1 MNNSRAR
8 LFAPLMALALT
19 LAACSSP
26 EPEPTAQRTQIDPS
40 LNVTMMVTQPPP
52 TANATSTTV
61 VVAAPEIVPSA
72 TLEPTPTAAPTDTPQ
87 PTATPVPQPVLP
99 HKQVPQPSGEGTTGF
114 APSMSVV
121 STLSDGV
128 TVTNQVGIP
137 DYLLPVPARAPL
149 IDLPPNTINIGLLG
163 IDTRPKS
170 GGKNTDVII
179 IASINPDVPAIT
191 LLSIPRDTLVWIPG
205 WRSHKINTSFARS
218 PDVFKQTVLYNF
230 GINVDYYAVVNFS
243 AVVNAV
249 NTLDGIDVVA
259 TCPLFHIFPKDPYFF
274 SDPANPNIVTRPYVD
289 TFTGEEWVV
298 GQPVPTTTINI
309 PVPGV
314 YTLYGMQALAFSR
327 ARYGVPGGD
336 IDRGRREQMVIR
348 AILSKARQIG
358 SFTKIPELY
367 GQFQENVQTDLS
379 LTDILALA
387 GFAAN
392 LENDDLI
399 IRSRYIDQGGLSGS
413 LLPVVGSVLIPNR
426 QTMLPYLQQTLN
438 VALNQKPTDGVPVE
452 LVNGYGNE
460 GFGAAAAYR
469 LRELGFNVVSI
480 TQSEERLAK
489 TQVVDFT
496 TTQKGSAIPLLKRTF
511 NIKDSQI
518 ITEPVAGAAPD
529 APKYRILAGRDFQT
543 CYYNSP
549 STAQQSQPAAVAQPT
564 AAPVLTD
571 TGVLTDTVPAP
582 DPNAPTPDPALI
594 TPVAPEATPPAP
606 AEITPEVTAAPV
618 EQPPVEQT
626 PPVPVETTPD
636 PNAPP
641 PEQPPADGP
650 PDGAATPEG

>member
-1 MNNSRAR
+1 
-8 LFAPLMALALT
+8 MAFVLT
-19 LAACSSP
+19 LAACGSP
-26 EPEPTAQRTQIDPS
+26 EAEPTPNSQINPS
-40 LNVTMMVTQPPP
+40 LNVTMMVTPSRPNP
-52 TANATSTTV
+52 TSTTV

-72 TLEPTPTAAPTDTPQ
+72 TTESTATPAPTDTPQ

-99 HKQVPQPSGEGTTGF
+99 HKQVPQPSGEGSTGF

-121 STLSDGV
+121 STLSDGM
-128 TVTNQVGIP
+128 TVTNQVGVP
-137 DYLLPVPARAPL
+137 DYLVPLPPRAPL
-149 IDLPPNTINIGLLG
+149 IDLPPNTINIALLG

-205 WRSHKINTSFARS
+205 FRSHKINTAFARS
-218 PDVFKQTVLYNF
+218 PDIFKQTVLYNF

-259 TCPLFHIFPKDPYFF
+259 TCPLFHIFPKDPYYFA
-274 SDPANPNIVTRPYVD
+274 DPANPNYVTRPYVD
-289 TFTGEEWVV
+289 TFTGEEWQV

-314 YTLYGMQALAFSR
+314 YKLYGLQALAFSR

-367 GQFQENVQTDLS
+367 AQFQENVETDLS

-387 GFAAN
+387 GFASN

-399 IRSRYIDQGGLSGS
+399 IRSRYIDQGGLTGS

-438 VALNQKPTDGVPVE
+438 VALNQKPTDGVPIE

-460 GFGAAAAYR
+460 GFGDAAAYR

-480 TQSEERLAK
+480 TQSEAPLSK

-496 TTQKGSAIPLLKRTF
+496 TTQKGSAMPLLQRTF
-511 NIKDSQI
+511 NIKDSQV
-518 ITEPVAGAAPD
+518 ITEPHTGAAPD
-529 APKYRILAGRDFQT
+529 APKYKILAGRDFQT

-549 STAQQSQPAAVAQPT
+549 STAPRASAPVVAQPT
-564 AAPVLTD
+564 ATPVMTDAVTGEVITPTVEGAAPAATPDPNVPTPDPAQVTPPAPVEATI
-571 TGVLTDTVPAP
+571 
-582 DPNAPTPDPALI
+582 DPNAPT
-594 TPVAPEATPPAP
+594 
-606 AEITPEVTAAPV
+606 AEPTL
-618 EQPPVEQT
+618 
-626 PPVPVETTPD
+626 D

-641 PEQPPADGP
+641 AQPTVDPNAPPAEPTVDPNAP
-650 PDGAATPEG
+650 PVEATPEG